1 MGEFGDS
8 ENDHNNQGAQG
19 AEAIHKHFEKPGAIM
34 LEGGA
39 TLGQFLAKAQAAA
52 AAAAAAA
59 DAARAQV
66 AAQKLKVAEAQQRM
80 NDLKAKI
87 AEIARQTYINGNE
100 SVELGLL
107 LDARDPAD
115 FATQVGAIKR
125 TARGND
131 VIFEQLAAL
140 QAQLADTLA
149 QLKAYEQQ
157 VANQERV
164 AQDRRDDADRSRN
177 AAASAKA
184 ELAPVPLPHQ
194 TPPTNDSV
202 YP

>member
-1 MGEFGDS
+1 MPRTNELTTP
-8 ENDHNNQGAQG
+8 
-19 AEAIHKHFEKPGAIM
+19 KPSSQPQM
-34 LEGGA
+34 TPCRRRRL
-39 TLGQFLAKAQAAA
+39 LAKAQAAA

-87 AEIARQTYINGNE
+87 AAIARQNYINGNE

-115 FATQVGAIKR
+115 FATQVEAIKR

-140 QAQLADTLA
+140 QAQLADTRAVEGLRTA
-149 QLKAYEQQ
+149 GRESGTRGA
-157 VANQERV
+157 RSS
-164 AQDRRDDADRSRN
+164 RRCR
-177 AAASAKA
+177 
-184 ELAPVPLPHQ
+184 PI
-194 TPPTNDSV
+194 T
-202 YP
+202 